1 MNENLI
7 LAVPIFYPFAGALL
21 AGIVG
26 RKKEAART
34 YLANFIVVSEFLLV
48 FALWTENGGERG
60 GGFLSVLSAGCLRYG
75 ASFYDGGIS
84 GSLWAD
90 CGLHVDD
97 GDDSFRRVYA
107 AS

>member
-7 LAVPIFYPFAGALL
+7 LAVPVFYPFAGALL

-48 FALWTENGGERG
+48 FALWTENGGE
-60 GGFLSVLSAGCLRYG
+60 SG
-75 ASFYDGGIS
+75 AAAFYRCYLPGHQHLVSRPIGI
-84 GSLWAD
+84 
-90 CGLHVDD
+90 
-97 GDDSFRRVYA
+97 GDDAGHVPDALRIPDGTA
-107 AS
+107 AKFLYN

>member
-1 MNENLI
+1 MKGVLCDMNENLI
-7 LAVPIFYPFAGALL
+7 LAVPVFYPFAGALL

-34 YLANFIVVSEFLLV
+34 YLANFIVVDGK
-48 FALWTENGGERG
+48 WRRERG
-60 GGFLSVLSAGCLRYG
+60 GCFLSVLSAGCLRYG
-75 ASFYDGGIS
+75 ASFYDGRIS